1 MPENIMPDTLI
12 IVAHPDIEH
21 SMVNRRWLKETRQH
35 PDRFLVHELYLHYPD
50 ARVDAEAEQ
59 QLVDAHEK
67 LVLQFPVYWFNC
79 PPLMKQ
85 WLDQVLTYGWA
96 YGSQGKALTDKTVAL
111 AVSLGTPA
119 EDYRPGG
126 RIGHDL
132 AEVLRPFELTMK
144 YCGANYRQPFT
155 FHTIDSNAAYDEAAH
170 AQMEQGVLDYRRW
183 LENL

>member
-1 MPENIMPDTLI
+1 MPDTLI
-12 IVAHPDIEH
+12 IAAHPDIEH
-21 SMVNRRWLKETRQH
+21 SIVNRRWLKDIRLQ
-35 PDRFLVHELYLHYPD
+35 PDHFRVHELYARYPD
-50 ARVDAEAEQ
+50 AQIDVASEQ

-96 YGSQGKALTDKTVAL
+96 YGSQGKALTDKTVSL

-132 AEVLRPFELTMK
+132 AEVLRP
-144 YCGANYRQPFT
+144 
-155 FHTIDSNAAYDEAAH
+155 
-170 AQMEQGVLDYRRW
+170 
-183 LENL
+183 